1 MKNFLVL
8 FLTFFIFSSSF
19 SGEIE
24 EACKAYVS
32 ILDTCDVDN
41 YDCEALGQALENSLL
56 KRDID
61 PKTAR
66 HFHKQCVK
74 ICNLPAGKYQ
84 SIRNGI
90 KKACIDGLKQ

>member
-1 MKNFLVL
+1 MKRSLIFLISL
-8 FLTFFIFSSSF
+8 FLFNLSF
-19 SGEIE
+19 SGEVE
-24 EACKAYVS
+24 DACKAYVS

-56 KRDID
+56 KRDVD
-61 PKTAR
+61 PKTAK

-74 ICNLPAGKYQ
+74 ICNLPEGKYK

-90 KKACIDGLKQ
+90 KKACIDSLKH